1 MAEEATVTWR
11 ARGKSKAT
19 PVALRAWLRCTFP
32 ERLVFAWAPNPY
44 FHWFATASS
53 LLCAAALLLRRRI
66 LAALYD
72 GDWASLL
79 SFVCILFLVFTV
91 VARTL
96 SAWTRVAWDER
107 SIQVRHASGTKRY
120 RWRDLHEVRRLRV
133 PIGPLKN
140 FLVLFVDPPF
150 AMPLLDPLVK
160 RRRCV
165 FLYLPHR
172 EHASIYALHRSA
184 RSHE

>member
-1 MAEEATVTWR
+1 MAEEATVTWAVR
-11 ARGKSKAT
+11 AKSRAK
-19 PVALRAWLRCTFP
+19 PVALRAWLRRTFP

-44 FHWFATASS
+44 FHWFTTAFS
-53 LLCAAALLLRRRI
+53 LLNVAAFLLRRRV
-66 LAALYD
+66 LAALSG

-79 SFVCILFLVFTV
+79 SFVCILFLVVTV
-91 VARTL
+91 VARML
-96 SAWTRVAWDER
+96 SALTRVAWDER
-107 SIQVRHASGTKRY
+107 SIQVRLAFGTKRY